1 MSKKQSGPLQVLIVD
16 DKKEFVDDL
25 QLNANPHRIRLVH
38 AGNLEEG
45 VQKLNER
52 GESEFDGIILDV
64 ICLKEKNQ
72 KIPDQS
78 FISKAIDVFSRKAP
92 SIPKVILTAETSQAE
107 TLKPYYEGTHRIFL
121 KGKDDID
128 EMFKY
133 FVRESNKKEERF
145 IATKYYDIF
154 EIFEKKYLD
163 KTAKQE
169 LISCLL
175 NTNSSDLHTMKGTLS
190 CLRILQEKMF
200 VALNKYDDQMVP
212 VEYVSNEENNQIRVN
227 FASILHHLKGKYDNT
242 SRIHLGK
249 IYIPHDSTI
258 DRFMQFVYK
267 TSSEGIH
274 AIDENISNKPTKYT
288 VQAVTYALLDLLLW
302 FKTVCDG
309 KTM

>member
-1 MSKKQSGPLQVLIVD
+1 MSKKQAAQLHVLIVD
-16 DKKEFVDDL
+16 DSKEDVGNL
-25 QLNANPHRIRLVH
+25 QYAANPHRIILVH
-38 AGNLEEG
+38 AESLEEG
-45 VQKLNER
+45 EQKLNEK
-52 GESEFDGIILDV
+52 GEKEFDGVILDV

-72 KIPDQS
+72 KIPDPS
-78 FISKAIDVFSRKAP
+78 FITKAIEVFNRKAP
-92 SIPKVILTAETSQAE
+92 SLPKVILTGETSQAE
-107 TLKPYYEGTHRIFL
+107 TLKPYYEGTLKIFR

-133 FVRESNKKEERF
+133 FVSESSKKEERL
-145 IATKYYDIF
+145 IATKYYDVF

-212 VEYVSNEENNQIRVN
+212 EEYVSNEDNNQIRVN
-227 FASILHHLKGKYDNT
+227 FASILHHLKGKYDIT

-302 FKTVCDG
+302 FKNVVS
-309 KTM
+309 KPI